1 MTLIRVPAPSLKF
14 PRKRAVVRVSGQSF
28 PVHVPVRSRIFTSKV
43 FDMARLTVARIKAL
57 KATGKARMVTDE
69 RTLYLRIEA
78 NGGKRWVQRLMI
90 DGKRRDLGLGGWPL
104 VSIEEAR
111 DAAIDNRRMVR
122 RGGDPLAERRK
133 ASMPTFREAATATYE
148 TNSPRWRNAKVR
160 EQWLQIVEL
169 HCGPLMPLRIDTI
182 TGVEVL
188 AVLKPL
194 WTAKPAT
201 GRKVWQRIRA
211 VFRWAQAHGHVASN
225 PAAEGISGAL
235 PAMLKQKA
243 HYRALPYADVPAAL
257 ATVEAMPRASMASK
271 AALRFAVL
279 TAARS
284 GEVLGATWS
293 EIDLDA
299 REWRIAG
306 ERMKGGLP
314 HRVPLS
320 DAAMAVLDGMVALR
334 EGDLVFPSPS
344 RRGKPLSAM
353 SMTGLLRN
361 AGLADRCT
369 MHGFRSSFADWI
381 NETTDTPTAIRE
393 LSLAHSVGNAVEAAY
408 SRSDLLAKRRTL
420 MARWAAFCVQE
431 RGTVVKIA

>member
-14 PRKRAVVRVSGQSF
+14 PRKRAVVLVSGQSL
-28 PVHVPVRSRIFTSKV
+28 PVHVPVRSRIFTSKVFDRV

-194 WTAKPAT
+194 WT
-201 GRKVWQRIRA
+201 RA
-211 VFRWAQAHGHVASN
+211 
-225 PAAEGISGAL
+225 I
-235 PAMLKQKA
+235 QK
-243 HYRALPYADVPAAL
+243 
-257 ATVEAMPRASMASK
+257 
-271 AALRFAVL
+271 
-279 TAARS
+279 
-284 GEVLGATWS
+284 
-293 EIDLDA
+293 
-299 REWRIAG
+299 
-306 ERMKGGLP
+306 
-314 HRVPLS
+314 
-320 DAAMAVLDGMVALR
+320 
-334 EGDLVFPSPS
+334 
-344 RRGKPLSAM
+344 
-353 SMTGLLRN
+353 
-361 AGLADRCT
+361 
-369 MHGFRSSFADWI
+369 SF
-381 NETTDTPTAIRE
+381 
-393 LSLAHSVGNAVEAAY
+393 
-408 SRSDLLAKRRTL
+408 
-420 MARWAAFCVQE
+420 
-431 RGTVVKIA
+431 

>member
-1 MTLIRVPAPSLKF
+1 MFS
-14 PRKRAVVRVSGQSF
+14 
-28 PVHVPVRSRIFTSKV
+28 
-43 FDMARLTVARIKAL
+43 
-57 KATGKARMVTDE
+57 
-69 RTLYLRIEA
+69 
-78 NGGKRWVQRLMI
+78 
-90 DGKRRDLGLGGWPL
+90 
-104 VSIEEAR
+104 
-111 DAAIDNRRMVR
+111 
-122 RGGDPLAERRK
+122 
-133 ASMPTFREAATATYE
+133 
-148 TNSPRWRNAKVR
+148 
-160 EQWLQIVEL
+160 
-169 HCGPLMPLRIDTI
+169 
-182 TGVEVL
+182 
-188 AVLKPL
+188 
-194 WTAKPAT
+194 
-201 GRKVWQRIRA
+201 
-211 VFRWAQAHGHVASN
+211 WAQAHGHVASN

-235 PAMLKQKA
+235 PAMPKQKA